1 MITTIPESQNNLYND
16 LFNDLRNILN
26 ANKAPG
32 AEDIG
37 YITSLDEYFSYLDDL
52 LANDNIAE
60 QDKNR
65 YLILPLD
72 EELFF
77 IDANTRLITVPNKFK
92 NGVGVM
98 GDHLAEF
105 LIFAIDRYFDNTDLS
120 TRTIRIEYITAD
132 GEKHIDD
139 EAEAEEE
146 GKKSNIIRFLDDR
159 YPGKLTFAWPLNNLL
174 TKEPGKV
181 EFAVRF
187 YKEQSQ
193 EVLFSFSSLPTKI
206 IINKTLN
213 FNKNDKNIKVDKSFS
228 DEIRERFNY
237 AGGGNNNTQ
246 ANRPMWL
253 KPYIP
258 ESGRYD
264 KGYELKAEAGT
275 SDTGIISYEMYK
287 YENEKWILQSPAE
300 GKTFEVYEEII
311 NPTYVQNK
319 DYYTFNAS
327 LGKYEPYN
335 GVIPHPEE
343 LPLFERVFV
352 YPLNEYGI
360 YMVSA
365 INKVGAHTR
374 DISVDN
380 IRVLER
386 PTMPTY
392 IVPQNVFGFNGVD
405 NVMLTINQIQAESQG
420 EFTYTL
426 LKDKELV
433 KENQPI
439 ANNSL
444 AYPVAASGIYEIKI
458 NNTLNEET
466 ESTDN
471 IEFTVITKPTLS
483 FVKVNNGTAL
493 QVVLGNTNKNYN
505 YKYQWY
511 KVAADYSS
519 RTLIEGAN
527 SNTSPAEVGVYQ
539 ADIIVEY
546 NNKSITFEYNDYGTL
561 SPSVN

>member
-26 ANKAPG
+26 ANKMPD
-32 AEDIG
+32 AEDIE

-52 LANDNIAE
+52 LANENIAK
-60 QDKNR
+60 QDKNK

-77 IDANTRLITVPNKFK
+77 IDGDTRLITVPNKFK

-120 TRTIRIEYITAD
+120 TRNIRIEYITAD

-139 EAEAEEE
+139 EAEGA
-146 GKKSNIIRFLDDR
+146 NIIRYLDDR
-159 YPGKLTFAWPLNNLL
+159 YPGKLTFAWPLSNLL
-174 TKEPGKV
+174 TKESGKI

-187 YKEQSQ
+187 YKVKEKSQ
-193 EVLFSFSSLPTKI
+193 ELSFSFSSLPTKI

-213 FNKNDKNIKVDKSFS
+213 FNKDDDTIKIDKSFS
-228 DEIRERFNY
+228 DEIRERFNS

-253 KPYIP
+253 NPYIP
-258 ESGRYD
+258 KSGRYE
-264 KGYELKAEAGT
+264 KGYELEAEAGT

-287 YENEKWILQSPAE
+287 YDANNENEKWILQSPAE
-300 GKTFEVYEEII
+300 GETFEEYKEIL
-311 NPTYVQNK
+311 NPTYIQNK
-319 DYYTFNAS
+319 DYYTFNTI
-327 LGKYEPYN
+327 LETYEPYN
-335 GVIPHPEE
+335 GAIPHPEE

-352 YPLNEYGI
+352 YPLDDYGI
-360 YMVSA
+360 YMISA
-365 INKVGAHTR
+365 VNKVGAHTR
-374 DISVDN
+374 EISVDD

-386 PTMPTY
+386 PTVPSCV
-392 IVPQNVFGFNGVD
+392 VPQNVFGFNGVD
-405 NVMLTINQIQAESQG
+405 NVILIINQIQAESQG

-439 ANNSL
+439 TNNSL
-444 AYPVAASGIYEIKI
+444 AYPVAAPGIYEIKI

-483 FVKVNNGTAL
+483 FVKVNDNTAL
-493 QVVLGNTNKNYN
+493 QVVLGNTNKDYN

-527 SNTSPAEVGVYQ
+527 SSISPAEAGVYQ
-539 ADIIVEY
+539 ADVIVEY